1 MDKSTLGVYVHVPFC
16 VQKCSYCDF
25 LSFDNSPQVEDD
37 YFKVLYR
44 ELTFSLKRLA
54 GSYEIDSVFI
64 GGGTPT
70 VANPKYIEGLFDLFA
85 RFGNMSEDAEVTIEA
100 NPETLNRRKIK
111 AYERY
116 GINRMS
122 LGVQSFDHKEL
133 DTLGRFY
140 TKDQPQK
147 ALDLI
152 ASGNIDNIN
161 IDLIFGFPGNN
172 LSKLLQGVKQAAN
185 SGAKHISL
193 YSLELASGTE
203 ISNKVEKNIIVMPCD
218 EENRRMY
225 EAAKKELTALGF
237 YQYEISNFA
246 KKQFACKHNIKYWK
260 YKPYLGVGLGASSF
274 LCRNDV
280 ISLGVVKD
288 EDRFAHVLNRENS
301 LESDV
306 LERKGYPC
314 VRFKNTDDMNS
325 YILEGFT
332 KKQEVIQNDIK
343 AGFSDFMITGL
354 RMKEGVDLSVAK
366 SVFGVDLASDIR
378 TCDFIKRGLLVLDGD
393 CGRLALTDLGMDLAN
408 RVLIEYV

>member
-37 YFKVLYR
+37 YFKALYR

-70 VANPKYIEGLFDLFA
+70 VVDPKHIEGLFDLLA

-100 NPETLNRRKIK
+100 NPETLSRQKLK
-111 AYERY
+111 AYESC
-116 GINRMS
+116 GINRIS

-172 LSKLLQGVKQAAN
+172 LSKLLQGIKQVAN

-193 YSLELASGTE
+193 YSLELASGTA

>member
-25 LSFDNSPQVEDD
+25 LSFDNSTQVEDD
-37 YFKVLYR
+37 YFKALYR

-70 VANPKYIEGLFDLFA
+70 VVNSKHIEGLFDLFA

-100 NPETLNRRKIK
+100 NPETLSRQKLK
-111 AYERY
+111 AYESC
-116 GINRMS
+116 GINRIS

-147 ALDLI
+147 ALDLV

-161 IDLIFGFPGNN
+161 IDLIFSFPGND
-172 LSKLLQGVKQAAN
+172 LSKLLQGIKQAAN

-193 YSLELASGTE
+193 YSLELASGTA
-203 ISNKVEKNIIVMPCD
+203 ISNKVEKNILVMPSD
-218 EENRRMY
+218 EENRRMH
-225 EAAKKELTALGF
+225 EAAREELDALGF
-237 YQYEISNFA
+237 HQYEISNFA
-246 KKQFACKHNIKYWK
+246 KKQFACKHNIKYWR

-274 LCRNDV
+274 LSKNDA
-280 ISLGVVKD
+280 ILLGVVKD
-288 EDRFAHVLNRENS
+288 GVRLAHALNQQGLLNANT
-301 LESDV
+301 

-314 VRFKNTDDMNS
+314 VRFKNTDNMNS

-332 KKQEVIQNDIK
+332 KKQEVIQNDVE

-378 TCDFIKRGLLVLDGD
+378 TCDFIKRGLLTFDGD

>member
-100 NPETLNRRKIK
+100 NPETLSCQKLK

-306 LERKGYPC
+306 LECKGYPC

>member
-100 NPETLNRRKIK
+100 NPETLSRQKLK
-111 AYERY
+111 AYENC
-116 GINRMS
+116 GINRIS

-161 IDLIFGFPGNN
+161 IDLIFGFPGND

-185 SGAKHISL
+185 SGGKHISL

-203 ISNKVEKNIIVMPCD
+203 ISSKVEKNILVMPSD

-225 EAAKKELTALGF
+225 EVAREELDALGF
-237 YQYEISNFA
+237 HQYEISNFA
-246 KKQFACKHNIKYWK
+246 KKQFACKHNIKYWR

-274 LCRNDV
+274 LGRNDA
-280 ISLGVVKD
+280 IRLGVVRD
-288 EDRFAHVLNRENS
+288 EERRAHALNQQD
-301 LESDV
+301 LLKADT
-306 LERKGYPC
+306 LERKGYPG

-325 YILEGFT
+325 YICEDFI
-332 KKQEVIQNDIK
+332 KKQEVVQNDVE

-354 RMKEGVDLSVAK
+354 RMNDGVDVSIAK
-366 SVFGVDLASDIR
+366 NVFGIDLASDIR
-378 TCDFIKRGLLVLDGD
+378 TCDFIKQGLLSLDGD
-393 CGRLALTDLGMDLAN
+393 SGRLALTDLGMDLAN

>member
-25 LSFDNSPQVEDD
+25 LSFDNSTQVEDD
-37 YFKVLYR
+37 YFKALYR

-70 VANPKYIEGLFDLFA
+70 VVNSKHIEGLFDLFA
-85 RFGNMSEDAEVTIEA
+85 RFGNVSEDAEVTIEA
-100 NPETLNRRKIK
+100 NPETLSRQKIK
-111 AYERY
+111 AYESC
-116 GINRMS
+116 GINRIS

-133 DTLGRFY
+133 DILGRFY
-140 TKDQPQK
+140 TEAQPQK

-161 IDLIFGFPGNN
+161 IDLIFGFPGNDS
-172 LSKLLQGVKQAAN
+172 SKLLQGIKQAAN

-193 YSLELASGTE
+193 YSLELASGTG
-203 ISNKVEKNIIVMPCD
+203 INSKVEKNILVMPSD
-218 EENRRMY
+218 EENRRMH
-225 EAAKKELTALGF
+225 EAAKEELDTLGF
-237 YQYEISNFA
+237 NQYEISNFA
-246 KKQFACKHNIKYWK
+246 KKQFTCKHNIKYWR

-274 LCRNDV
+274 LGRNDA
-280 ISLGVVKD
+280 ILLGVVKD
-288 EDRFAHVLNRENS
+288 EERRAHALNQQG
-301 LESDV
+301 LLKADT
-306 LERKGYPC
+306 LERKGYPG
-314 VRFKNTDDMNS
+314 VRFKNTDDMNT
-325 YILEGFT
+325 YICEGFT
-332 KKQEVIQNDIK
+332 KKQEVVQNDVE

-354 RMKEGVDLSVAK
+354 RMNDGVDVSIAK
-366 SVFGVDLASDIR
+366 NVFGVDLASDMR
-378 TCDFIKRGLLVLDGD
+378 TCNFIKRGLLTFDGD

>member
-25 LSFDNSPQVEDD
+25 LSFDNLPQVEDD
-37 YFKVLYR
+37 YFKALYR

-54 GSYEIDSVFI
+54 SSYEIDSIFI

-70 VANPKYIEGLFDLFA
+70 VVDPKHIEELFDLFA
-85 RFGNMSEDAEVTIEA
+85 RFGNMSEDAEITIEA

-122 LGVQSFDHKEL
+122 LGVQSFDHEEL
-133 DTLGRFY
+133 DMLGRFY

-161 IDLIFGFPGNN
+161 IDLIFGFPGND
-172 LSKLLQGVKQAAN
+172 SYKLLQGIKRAVN

-193 YSLELASGTE
+193 YSLELAPGTE
-203 ISNKVEKNIIVMPCD
+203 ISNKVEKNIIVMPRD

-225 EAAKKELTALGF
+225 EAARKELTALGF

-274 LCRNDV
+274 LCRNDA

-288 EDRFAHVLNRENS
+288 EARFTHVLNRENS

-332 KKQEVIQNDIK
+332 KKQEMIQNDIK

>member
-100 NPETLNRRKIK
+100 NPETLSRQKLK
-111 AYERY
+111 AYENC
-116 GINRMS
+116 GINRIS
-122 LGVQSFDHKEL
+122 LGVQSFDHKGL

-147 ALDLI
+147 ALDLV

-161 IDLIFGFPGNN
+161 IDLIFGFPGND
-172 LSKLLQGVKQAAN
+172 SYKLLQGIKRAVN

-193 YSLELASGTE
+193 YSLELAPGTE

-366 SVFGVDLASDIR
+366 SVFGVDLASDMR
-378 TCDFIKRGLLVLDGD
+378 TCNFIKRGLLTFDDD
-393 CGRLALTDLGMDLAN
+393 CGRLAFTDLGMDLAN

>member
-25 LSFDNSPQVEDD
+25 LSFDNSTQVEDD
-37 YFKVLYR
+37 YFKALYR

-70 VANPKYIEGLFDLFA
+70 VVNSKHIEGLFDLFA

-100 NPETLNRRKIK
+100 NPETLSRQKLK
-111 AYERY
+111 AYESC
-116 GINRMS
+116 GINRIS

-152 ASGNIDNIN
+152 VSGNIDNIN

-172 LSKLLQGVKQAAN
+172 LSKLLQGIKQAAN

-193 YSLELASGTE
+193 YSLELASGTA
-203 ISNKVEKNIIVMPCD
+203 ISNKVEKNILVMPSD
-218 EENRRMY
+218 EENRRMH
-225 EAAKKELTALGF
+225 EAA
-237 YQYEISNFA
+237 
-246 KKQFACKHNIKYWK
+246 YWR

-274 LCRNDV
+274 LSKNDA
-280 ISLGVVKD
+280 ILLGVVKD
-288 EDRFAHVLNRENS
+288 GVRLAHALNQQGLLNANT
-301 LESDV
+301 

-314 VRFKNTDDMNS
+314 VRFKNTDNMNS

-332 KKQEVIQNDIK
+332 KKQEVIQNDVE

-378 TCDFIKRGLLVLDGD
+378 TCDFIKRGLLTFDGD

>member
-100 NPETLNRRKIK
+100 NPETLSRQKLK

-378 TCDFIKRGLLVLDGD
+378 TCDFIKQGLLSLDGD

>member
-152 ASGNIDNIN
+152 ASSNIDNIN

-172 LSKLLQGVKQAAN
+172 LSKLLQGIKQAAN

-193 YSLELASGTE
+193 YSLELASGTA
-203 ISNKVEKNIIVMPCD
+203 ISNKVEKNILVMPSD
-218 EENRRMY
+218 EENRRMH
-225 EAAKKELTALGF
+225 EAAREELDALGF
-237 YQYEISNFA
+237 HQYEISNFA
-246 KKQFACKHNIKYWK
+246 KKQFACKHNIKYWR

-274 LCRNDV
+274 LGRNDV

>member
-100 NPETLNRRKIK
+100 NPETLSRQKLK
-111 AYERY
+111 AYESC
-116 GINRMS
+116 GINRIS

-203 ISNKVEKNIIVMPCD
+203 ISNKVEKNIIIMPCD

-378 TCDFIKRGLLVLDGD
+378 TCDFIKQGLLSLDGD
-393 CGRLALTDLGMDLAN
+393 SGRLALTDLGMDLAN

>member
-100 NPETLNRRKIK
+100 NPETLSRQKLK
-111 AYERY
+111 AYESC
-116 GINRMS
+116 GINRIS

-161 IDLIFGFPGNN
+161 IDLIFGFPGND
-172 LSKLLQGVKQAAN
+172 SYKLLQGIKRAVN

-193 YSLELASGTE
+193 YSLELAPGTE

-366 SVFGVDLASDIR
+366 SVFGVDLASDMR
-378 TCDFIKRGLLVLDGD
+378 TCNFIKRGLLTFDDD
-393 CGRLALTDLGMDLAN
+393 CGRLAFTDLGMDLAN

>member
-37 YFKVLYR
+37 YFKALYR
-44 ELTFSLKRLA
+44 ELTFLLKRLA

-100 NPETLNRRKIK
+100 NPETLSRQKLK
-111 AYERY
+111 AYESC
-116 GINRMS
+116 GINRIS

-172 LSKLLQGVKQAAN
+172 LSKLLQGIKQAAN
-185 SGAKHISL
+185 SGARHISL
-193 YSLELASGTE
+193 YSLELASGTA
-203 ISNKVEKNIIVMPCD
+203 ISNKVEKNILVMPSD
-218 EENRRMY
+218 EENRRMH
-225 EAAKKELTALGF
+225 EAAREELDALGF
-237 YQYEISNFA
+237 HQYEISNFA
-246 KKQFACKHNIKYWK
+246 KKQFACKHNIKYWR

-274 LCRNDV
+274 LSKNDA
-280 ISLGVVKD
+280 ILLGVVKD

-332 KKQEVIQNDIK
+332 KKQEVIHNDTN

-378 TCDFIKRGLLVLDGD
+378 TCGFIKRGLLVLDDD

>member
-25 LSFDNSPQVEDD
+25 LSFDNSPQGEDD

-54 GSYEIDSVFI
+54 GSYEIDSIFI

-70 VANPKYIEGLFDLFA
+70 VVDPKHIEELFDLFA
-85 RFGNMSEDAEVTIEA
+85 RFGNMSEDAEITIEA

-172 LSKLLQGVKQAAN
+172 LSKLLQGIKQAAN

-193 YSLELASGTE
+193 YSLELASGTA
-203 ISNKVEKNIIVMPCD
+203 ISSKVKKNILVMPSD

-225 EAAKKELTALGF
+225 EVAREELDALGF
-237 YQYEISNFA
+237 HQYEISNFA

-354 RMKEGVDLSVAK
+354 RMKEGVNLSVAK